1 MCHDFIAVMK
11 ATEQEMKD
19 AQVPINFRD
28 YCADILIKLN
38 ECRKANYWMP
48 GKCEELMHAY
58 EKCQY
63 HEYVLFSLLLFFAE
77 VNSLRLI
84 DSICRHERRLKIK
97 QAEQQKH

>member
-1 MCHDFIAVMK
+1 MK

-63 HEYVLFSLLLFFAE
+63 HE
-77 VNSLRLI
+77 
-84 DSICRHERRLKIK
+84 HERRLKIK